1 MSQYLLTY
9 LQRVGDDYLRWALCD
24 DKGSVIGHADH
35 GSFADAAKAA
45 DRRRV
50 VMVVAGTEVLLEE
63 AQVPATNLAKALKAV
78 PYSLEEQLAQDVEAS
93 HFAFGNRLPS
103 GNIPV
108 AVIARDSLVWIQ
120 EVAASVKLNVQE
132 IVPETLALPF
142 FDDSW
147 TVMTNGGH
155 SSVRLAASKGFS
167 CDTEMLLMLLSN
179 AIEGAPPEQIDD
191 EINRARHYSCG
202 QDDFQLQSTTSPEF
216 MRTEVALFA
225 KGLSQY
231 KKSADRI
238 NLLQGDFGKTE
249 AIGKAWKPWRVPVAL
264 AATLAALWG
273 GSSFLQYQ
281 SLGEEESRLQGEL
294 ASTLKRAYPNVK
306 NADVDP
312 VRKMRSLIKTN
323 TGGGIDDASFV
334 VMMSAVGAA
343 LKDLKNPTV
352 NSINYKRGQ
361 LDIVLETETLQEVDK
376 LKLNLELE
384 RQLQANVQSAAKE
397 RDRIKARLRV
407 ETKS

>member
-9 LQRVGDDYLRWALCD
+9 LQRVGDDYLRWAVCD

-50 VMVVAGTEVLLEE
+50 VMVVAGTEVLMEE

-93 HFAFGNRLPS
+93 HFAFGNRLAS

-120 EVAASVKLNVQE
+120 EMAASVKLNVQE
-132 IVPETLALPF
+132 IVPETLALPY

-147 TVMTNGGH
+147 TVMTNAGH
-155 SSVRLAASKGFS
+155 ASVRLSASRGFS

-191 EINRARHYSCG
+191 EINRAKHYSCG
-202 QDDFQLQSTTSPEF
+202 QDDFQLHASTSPEF
-216 MRTEVALFA
+216 VRTEVALFA

-281 SLGEEESRLQGEL
+281 SLGVEESRLQGEL

-312 VRKMRSLIKTN
+312 VRKMRSLLKSN
-323 TGGGIDDASFV
+323 AGDGIDDASFV
-334 VMMSAVGAA
+334 VMMSAVGTA

-384 RQLQANVQSAAKE
+384 RQLVANVQSAAKE

-407 ETKS
+407 ESKS

>member
-9 LQRVGDDYLRWALCD
+9 LQRVGDDYLRWAVCD

-50 VMVVAGTEVLLEE
+50 VMVVAGTEVLMEE

-93 HFAFGNRLPS
+93 HFAFGNRLAS

-120 EVAASVKLNVQE
+120 EMAASVKLNVQE
-132 IVPETLALPF
+132 IVPETLALPY

-147 TVMTNGGH
+147 TVMTNAGH
-155 SSVRLAASKGFS
+155 SSVRLSASRGFS

-191 EINRARHYSCG
+191 EINRAKHYSCG
-202 QDDFQLQSTTSPEF
+202 QDDFQLHASTSPEF
-216 MRTEVALFA
+216 VRTEVALFA

-281 SLGEEESRLQGEL
+281 SLGVEESRLQGEL

-312 VRKMRSLIKTN
+312 VRKMRSLLKSN
-323 TGGGIDDASFV
+323 AGDGIDDASFV
-334 VMMSAVGAA
+334 VMMSAVGTA

-384 RQLQANVQSAAKE
+384 RQLVANVQSAAKE

-407 ETKS
+407 ESKS